1 MQDPARKFDLESTM
15 AGCQPPAMDRRCE
28 RSPTGV
34 DRGWPAVLLFDCG
47 RRVSPE
53 GGGEVSQG
61 WTPAVSVFAFRGS
74 DLQNRRLIL

>member
-15 AGCQPPAMDRRCE
+15 AGCQPPAMDRRCG

-53 GGGEVSQG
+53 GGGEVSPG
-61 WTPAVSVFAFRGS
+61 VDSGCFCFRFS
-74 DLQNRRLIL
+74 W